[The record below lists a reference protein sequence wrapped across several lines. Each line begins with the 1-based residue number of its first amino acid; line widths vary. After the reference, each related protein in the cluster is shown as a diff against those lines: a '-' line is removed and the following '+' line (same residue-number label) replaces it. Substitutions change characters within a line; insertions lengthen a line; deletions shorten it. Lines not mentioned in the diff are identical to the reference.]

1 MRAWTRASCC
11 SALMGAAALAL
22 GLSACGSELDGLCPA
37 RGCEGGAKLAIHR
50 VQPHAS
56 ASYIFTLTTE
66 RDRYA
71 WRCEILDG
79 APCNNQTHLPQD
91 YKDDDEGWRLS
102 FWSDDA
108 TALRIWTLGFRDDWM
123 IGPESL
129 TLRITESD
137 DVLFE
142 QSWTPEYSRR
152 KASPGPECGG
162 CAAWE
167 TEVELYDGPTRDD
180 G

>member
-1 MRAWTRASCC
+1 
-11 SALMGAAALAL
+11 MGAAALAL